1 MAFEGILNIL
11 NNGHGIIKHNYINK
25 KIMVDKKNINFNFNL
40 SKVNFEII
48 EEDENNIKA
57 NIISDE
63 NIINQTVVGIV
74 HHFFKNKAIIYCD
87 KYGSKNLIYS
97 TNILDGLK
105 KEDYVKVKIIN
116 IDEGKIYGEI
126 IELLGDYNNNYAVSK
141 YIEYNNN
148 FMNNDKN
155 YEGIDDI
162 KNNFN
167 KILENEKLNR
177 TNHIDLTTFTIDPY
191 GSKDLDDALS
201 VKEFNDHYKLYI
213 HIADVSFFVK
223 KDSELYKDA
232 LKKSFSTYLPDYVI
246 KMFPEE
252 ISEDMCSIHEN
263 VERLVVTT
271 EIKMT
276 KEFDILDYKFYR
288 SVVKSEKQF
297 TYEEVKNIV
306 EYNEYENDN
315 ILDSINLMYKIY
327 KNIRNKSK
335 LKIPELKFD
344 ETIKINYLDDIHE
357 MIEEMMILN
366 NRLIAEYFKKN
377 NKIFIGRNHE
387 EPELNDN
394 YNLLKM
400 VNNKFNEF
408 NFNNINRILD
418 IKNDNYL
425 INLFLVQQ
433 IMPKAR
439 YNIDKDSH
447 WGLDVK
453 NYSHFTSPIRR
464 FSDLIN
470 HYLLFNEEFSKLE
483 LLNITKIINKN
494 EDNQQKLSY
503 ELINIKRFQNL
514 RKNYINYENKI
525 LNGIIINVS
534 NPRILVFIKELFI
547 SQELHVSKFS
557 DERLNYDENKKE
569 YNGEVNLFNGKNIK
583 LEINKINYSSKIID
597 FKLYND

>member
-344 ETIKINYLDDIHE
+344 ETIKIN
-357 MIEEMMILN
+357 
-366 NRLIAEYFKKN
+366 
-377 NKIFIGRNHE
+377 
-387 EPELNDN
+387 
-394 YNLLKM
+394 
-400 VNNKFNEF
+400 
-408 NFNNINRILD
+408 
-418 IKNDNYL
+418 
-425 INLFLVQQ
+425 
-433 IMPKAR
+433 
-439 YNIDKDSH
+439 
-447 WGLDVK
+447 
-453 NYSHFTSPIRR
+453 
-464 FSDLIN
+464 
-470 HYLLFNEEFSKLE
+470 
-483 LLNITKIINKN
+483 
-494 EDNQQKLSY
+494 
-503 ELINIKRFQNL
+503 
-514 RKNYINYENKI
+514 
-525 LNGIIINVS
+525 
-534 NPRILVFIKELFI
+534 
-547 SQELHVSKFS
+547 
-557 DERLNYDENKKE
+557 
-569 YNGEVNLFNGKNIK
+569 
-583 LEINKINYSSKIID
+583 
-597 FKLYND
+597 

>member
-1 MAFEGILNIL
+1 
-11 NNGHGIIKHNYINK
+11 
-25 KIMVDKKNINFNFNL
+25 
-40 SKVNFEII
+40 
-48 EEDENNIKA
+48 
-57 NIISDE
+57 
-63 NIINQTVVGIV
+63 
-74 HHFFKNKAIIYCD
+74 
-87 KYGSKNLIYS
+87 
-97 TNILDGLK
+97 
-105 KEDYVKVKIIN
+105 
-116 IDEGKIYGEI
+116 
-126 IELLGDYNNNYAVSK
+126 
-141 YIEYNNN
+141 
-148 FMNNDKN
+148 
-155 YEGIDDI
+155 
-162 KNNFN
+162 
-167 KILENEKLNR
+167 
-177 TNHIDLTTFTIDPY
+177 
-191 GSKDLDDALS
+191 
-201 VKEFNDHYKLYI
+201 
-213 HIADVSFFVK
+213 
-223 KDSELYKDA
+223 
-232 LKKSFSTYLPDYVI
+232 
-246 KMFPEE
+246 
-252 ISEDMCSIHEN
+252 
-263 VERLVVTT
+263 
-271 EIKMT
+271 
-276 KEFDILDYKFYR
+276 
-288 SVVKSEKQF
+288 
-297 TYEEVKNIV
+297 
-306 EYNEYENDN
+306 
-315 ILDSINLMYKIY
+315 
-327 KNIRNKSK
+327 
-335 LKIPELKFD
+335 
-344 ETIKINYLDDIHE
+344 
-357 MIEEMMILN
+357 
-366 NRLIAEYFKKN
+366 
-377 NKIFIGRNHE
+377 NHE